1 MSDVGSDDLQREIQ
15 TLRNT
20 ASDFVNVVTSPAFLD
35 ALQAVN
41 SAPEDQRLTEAS
53 KRLTPEALRDQGVPL
68 PSDVRISSRYFEEGL
83 SDPAGV
89 ELGEPPEGP
98 PNLVNLLNKLQPGV
112 LDRIR
117 RETPEVFR
125 AINNLGIQAIRSGG
139 GLTRGSNC
147 CGVDKVMGE
156 SVGCCCGTVSEP

>member
-1 MSDVGSDDLQREIQ
+1 MRRVRRPSPSDGLTRPVPWKLLLHQEGSLMSDVGSDDLQREIQ

-68 PSDVRISSRYFEEGL
+68 PSDVRISSRYVEEGL
-83 SDPAGV
+83 
-89 ELGEPPEGP
+89 
-98 PNLVNLLNKLQPGV
+98 
-112 LDRIR
+112 
-117 RETPEVFR
+117 
-125 AINNLGIQAIRSGG
+125 
-139 GLTRGSNC
+139 
-147 CGVDKVMGE
+147 
-156 SVGCCCGTVSEP
+156 